1 MNDRGLHRALL
12 ALLLVA
18 CATGCRRSASAPPE
32 AIPVAAKPTVAAG
45 TVAAVVLARVGKVE
59 LSHSDGQWSDARV
72 GDQLVPSDSLRT
84 EAGQAEL
91 GLGPVRMRL
100 HESSALRVK
109 ETGKSSMRAQV
120 RGAVESDVEP
130 GRGALDVEMEGTD
143 AVARSTGGHFFVTA
157 DGRGV
162 VSVAAV
168 SGSVNLVAR
177 TRQVE
182 VRQGQVGRIQ
192 KGELN
197 APSPAL
203 RRVLLSVLWPE
214 ELTSK
219 EAVPVSGKVEPGSR
233 VFIQGHPVSVEANG
247 SFTAEVPLHDGAQKV
262 AVLVVDP
269 LGRRKQAWATI
280 VRAEA
285 RHQGVAA
292 AAEAKKKKKEF
303 QWR

>member
-18 CATGCRRSASAPPE
+18 CATGCRRSASVPEQAAPL
-32 AIPVAAKPTVAAG
+32 AAKPTVAQDAI
-45 TVAAVVLARVGKVE
+45 AAVVLARTGKVE
-59 LSHSDGQWSDARV
+59 LSRNGGQWADARV
-72 GDQLVPSDSLRT
+72 GDRLVPSDSLRT
-84 EAGQAEL
+84 ESGQAEL

-100 HESSALRVK
+100 HESSAVRLK

-177 TRQVE
+177 TQQVE
-182 VRQGQVGRIQ
+182 VKQGQVGRIE

-197 APSPAL
+197 APTLAL
-203 RRVLLSVLWPE
+203 RRVLLSVRWPE
-214 ELTSK
+214 DLTSK

-233 VFIQGHPVSVEANG
+233 VFIQGRPVAVETNG

-269 LGRRKQAWATI
+269 FGRRKQAWATI
-280 VRAEA
+280 VREEGKSQ
-285 RHQGVAA
+285 RVTA
-292 AAEAKKKKKEF
+292 AAEPKKKKKEW

>member
-1 MNDRGLHRALL
+1 MNDRGMQRALL
-12 ALLLVA
+12 ALVLVA
-18 CATGCRRSASAPPE
+18 CATGCRRSASAPPD
-32 AIPVAAKPTVAAG
+32 AAPIAAPAAVAQG
-45 TVAAVVLARVGKVE
+45 SVAAVVLARTGKVE
-59 LSHSDGQWSDARV
+59 LSRNGGQWSDARV

-84 EAGQAEL
+84 EAGEAEL
-91 GLGPVRMRL
+91 GLGAVRMRL
-100 HESSALRVK
+100 HESSAVRVK

-168 SGSVNLVAR
+168 SGSVNLVAK

-182 VRQGQVGRIQ
+182 VKEGQVSRIQ
-192 KGELN
+192 KGELD

-203 RRVLLSVLWPE
+203 RRVLLSVRWPE
-214 ELTSK
+214 DLTSK

-233 VFIQGHPVSVEANG
+233 VFIQGRPVAVERNG
-247 SFTAEVPLHDGAQKV
+247 SFTAQVPLHDGAQKV

-280 VRAEA
+280 VREDSPPQ
-285 RHQGVAA
+285 RVAA
-292 AAEAKKKKKEF
+292 AAEPRKKKKEW

>member
-1 MNDRGLHRALL
+1 MNHRGAHRTLF

-18 CATGCRRSASAPPE
+18 CATACGRSASAPPGS
-32 AIPVAAKPTVAAG
+32 APIAPTSAPQG
-45 TVAAVVLARVGKVE
+45 TVAAVVLARTGKVE
-59 LSHSDGQWSDARV
+59 LSRNGGNWSDARV

-84 EAGQAEL
+84 EAGEAEL

-100 HESSALRVK
+100 HESSAVRVK

-168 SGSVNLVAR
+168 SGSVNLVAK
-177 TRQVE
+177 TKQVE
-182 VRQGQVGRIQ
+182 VKQGQISRIQ
-192 KGELN
+192 KGEPD

-203 RRVLLSVLWPE
+203 RRVLLSVRWPE
-214 ELTSK
+214 DLTSK
-219 EAVPVSGKVEPGSR
+219 EAVPVSGKVERGSR
-233 VFIQGHPVSVEANG
+233 VFIQGHPVAVEPNG
-247 SFTAEVPLHDGAQKV
+247 SFTAQVPLHDGAQKV

-280 VRAEA
+280 VREESSP
-285 RHQGVAA
+285 RRVAA
-292 AAEAKKKKKEF
+292 AAEPKKKKKEW

>member
-1 MNDRGLHRALL
+1 MKDRGVQRALL

-18 CATGCRRSASAPPE
+18 CATGCRRSASAPADAAP
-32 AIPVAAKPTVAAG
+32 IPAQAK
-45 TVAAVVLARVGKVE
+45 VAAVVLERTGKVE
-59 LSHSDGQWSDARV
+59 LSHNGGQWSDARV

-91 GLGPVRMRL
+91 GLGAVRMRL
-100 HESSALRVK
+100 HESSAVRVK
-109 ETGKSSMRAQV
+109 ETGQSSMRAQV

-130 GRGALDVEMEGTD
+130 GGALDVEMEGTD

-168 SGSVNLVAR
+168 SGSVNIIAK
-177 TRQVE
+177 TKQVQVNKGE
-182 VRQGQVGRIQ
+182 VSRIQ
-192 KGELN
+192 KGEPD

-203 RRVLLSVLWPE
+203 RRVLLSVRWPKD
-214 ELTSK
+214 LTSK

-233 VFIQGHPVSVEANG
+233 VFIQGRPVAVEESG
-247 SFTAEVPLHDGAQKV
+247 SFTAQVHLHGGAQKV

-280 VRAEA
+280 VREEA
-285 RHQGVAA
+285 APQRVVASG
-292 AAEAKKKKKEF
+292 EPRKKKEW

>member
-1 MNDRGLHRALL
+1 MNDRGVHRALL

-18 CATGCRRSASAPPE
+18 TGCRRSASAPADAAP
-32 AIPVAAKPTVAAG
+32 IPAQAKI
-45 TVAAVVLARVGKVE
+45 AAVVLARTGKVE
-59 LSHSDGQWSDARV
+59 LSRNGGQWSDARV

-84 EAGQAEL
+84 EAGEAEL
-91 GLGPVRMRL
+91 GLGAVRMRL
-100 HESSALRVK
+100 HESSAVRVK

-168 SGSVNLVAR
+168 SGSVNLVAK

-182 VRQGQVGRIQ
+182 VKQGQVSRIR
-192 KGELN
+192 KGEPD

-203 RRVLLSVLWPE
+203 RRVLLSVRWPE
-214 ELTSK
+214 DLTSK
-219 EAVPVSGKVEPGSR
+219 EAVPVSGKVDPGSR
-233 VFIQGHPVSVEANG
+233 VFIQGRPVDVEPNG
-247 SFTAEVPLHDGAQKV
+247 SFTAQVPLHDGAQKV

-280 VRAEA
+280 VREEA
-285 RHQGVAA
+285 KSQRVAA
-292 AAEAKKKKKEF
+292 AAEPEKTKKEI
-303 QWR
+303 QWS

>member
-1 MNDRGLHRALL
+1 M

-18 CATGCRRSASAPPE
+18 CATGCRRSAPAPEVGTPSATKQ
-32 AIPVAAKPTVAAG
+32 AVAPG
-45 TVAAVVLARVGKVE
+45 TIAAVVLARTGKVE
-59 LSHSDGQWSDARV
+59 LSRNGGGWSDARV
-72 GDQLVPSDSLRT
+72 GDQLVPSDALRT
-84 EAGQAEL
+84 EAGEAEL
-91 GLGPVRMRL
+91 GLGPVHMRL
-100 HESSALRVK
+100 HESSAVRVK
-109 ETGKSSMRAQV
+109 ETTKSSMRAQV

-168 SGSVNLVAR
+168 SGSVNLVAA
-177 TRQVE
+177 TKQVE
-182 VRQGQVGRIQ
+182 VKQGQISRIEN
-192 KGELN
+192 GELS
-197 APSPAL
+197 APALAL
-203 RRVLLSVLWPE
+203 RRVLLSVRWPE

-219 EAVPVSGKVEPGSR
+219 EAVPVSGKVDPGSR
-233 VFIQGHPVSVEANG
+233 VFIQGRPVDVEPNG
-247 SFTAEVPLHDGAQKV
+247 SFTALVPLHGGAQKV

-280 VRAEA
+280 VREEA
-285 RHQGVAA
+285 KSQRVAA
-292 AAEAKKKKKEF
+292 AAEPKKKKKEF

>member
-1 MNDRGLHRALL
+1 MNHRGAHRALL

-18 CATGCRRSASAPPE
+18 CATACGPSTSAPPVS
-32 AIPVAAKPTVAAG
+32 APIAAKSAAQRS
-45 TVAAVVLARVGKVE
+45 VAAVVLARTGKVE
-59 LSHSDGQWSDARV
+59 LSRNGGQWSDARV

-84 EAGQAEL
+84 EAGEAEL

-100 HESSALRVK
+100 HESSAVRVK
-109 ETGKSSMRAQV
+109 ETGTSSMRAQV

-168 SGSVNLVAR
+168 SGSVNLIAK
-177 TRQVE
+177 TKQVE
-182 VRQGQVGRIQ
+182 VKKGQISRLL
-192 KGELN
+192 KGEPD

-203 RRVLLSVLWPE
+203 RRVLLSVRWPE
-214 ELTSK
+214 DLTSK

-233 VFIQGHPVSVEANG
+233 VFIQGRFVAVEPGG
-247 SFTAEVPLHDGAQKV
+247 SFTAQVPLHDGAQKV

-280 VRAEA
+280 VREESSP
-285 RHQGVAA
+285 RRVAA
-292 AAEAKKKKKEF
+292 AAEPKKKKKEW